1 MNHALNESSGNLMTM
16 MEQQPAVPIL
26 GQSNAGAGLNTS
38 FKESFK
44 NPWTTIPRPMNR
56 FVEIP
61 EHVYERQE
69 HQK

>member
-1 MNHALNESSGNLMTM
+1 MMNQALNESSTNLLM

-26 GQSNAGAGLNTS
+26 GQSNAGLNTS

-44 NPWTTIPRPMNR
+44 NPWTTIARPMNH
-56 FVEIP
+56 FMEIP